1 MREGVLR
8 RSDCVVTRKVAGEV
22 ILVPV
27 KGRIADLQRLF
38 SLNPVAECIWENMD
52 GTRSQE
58 ELVGIVVGRF
68 EVAAE
73 RAAKDIAELIRQLQE
88 YELVE

>member
-1 MREGVLR
+1 MKEGIPR
-8 RSDCVVTRKVAGEV
+8 RSGCVVTRKVAGEV
-22 ILVPV
+22 FLVPV

-58 ELVGIVVGRF
+58 ELVEIVVGRF
-68 EVAAE
+68 DVAAE
-73 RAAKDIAELIRQLQE
+73 RAARDVAELIRQLQE
-88 YELVE
+88 HELVE